1 MSKRNIL
8 VKINVLYYLV
18 SNIKIISFNE
28 AIQKAKDFN
37 LKKIYKVATF
47 NGAKRKI
54 ALSMNIPTIKGIRRK

>member
-1 MSKRNIL
+1 MSKRNLL

-18 SNIKIISFNE
+18 SNIKIISFNV

-47 NGAKRKI
+47 NGVKRKI
-54 ALSMNIPTIKGIRRK
+54 ALSMNNSSIKGIRRK